1 MLKVPFMKHVAWYLV
16 IAMII
21 IGIAPRVEAGFAP
34 SEVIDMKQI
43 DRTAEL
49 EKIRSVLEMKAVRE
63 RLTQFGLSH
72 DEITARLSQLS
83 DEQIHKLALQLDDL
97 RVGQDSGLGVII
109 AFLVIIILI
118 IVILQLT
125 GHKVIVTK

>member
-1 MLKVPFMKHVAWYLV
+1 MKVPFMKHVAWYLV